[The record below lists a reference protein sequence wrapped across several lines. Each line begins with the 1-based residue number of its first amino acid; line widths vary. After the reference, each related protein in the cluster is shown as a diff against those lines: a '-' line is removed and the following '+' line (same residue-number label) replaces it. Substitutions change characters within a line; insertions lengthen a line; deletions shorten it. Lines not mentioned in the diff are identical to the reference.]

1 MTYIENWKSICKRGG
16 TKGHTKQK
24 SKKWIQ
30 NEKET
35 KQKLM
40 DKQMYRSKKSEERKG
55 NRDGRKTGVTKKRRR
70 RRRTI
75 LLRLSCYF
83 SNVIIVKFGPF
94 LPSFSSSSSS

>member
-1 MTYIENWKSICKRGG
+1 LKIEKAFVNVEGPKA
-16 TKGHTKQK
+16 TQN
-24 SKKWIQ
+24 KKVK

-55 NRDGRKTGVTKKRRR
+55 NRDGRKTGGTEKRRR
-70 RRRTI
+70 RTTI

-83 SNVIIVKFGPF
+83 PNVIIFKFGPF

>member
-35 KQKLM
+35 KQKLI
-40 DKQMYRSKKSEERKG
+40 DKQKYRSKKFEERKS
-55 NRDGRKTGVTKKRRR
+55 NKDGRKTGGTEKRRR

-75 LLRLSCYF
+75 LLRLFCYF

>member
-1 MTYIENWKSICKRGG
+1 
-16 TKGHTKQK
+16 
-24 SKKWIQ
+24 
-30 NEKET
+30 
-35 KQKLM
+35 M

-55 NRDGRKTGVTKKRRR
+55 NKDGRKTGGTEKRR

>member
-1 MTYIENWKSICKRGG
+1 
-16 TKGHTKQK
+16 
-24 SKKWIQ
+24 
-30 NEKET
+30 
-35 KQKLM
+35 M
-40 DKQMYRSKKSEERKG
+40 DKQKYRSKKFEERKG
-55 NRDGRKTGVTKKRRR
+55 NRDGRKTGGTGKRR

>member
-1 MTYIENWKSICKRGG
+1 MTYIANWKSICKRGG

-40 DKQMYRSKKSEERKG
+40 DKQMYRSKKNLKKEKAIEMEEKLVVQRKEEEEEQ
-55 NRDGRKTGVTKKRRR
+55 
-70 RRRTI
+70 
-75 LLRLSCYF
+75 YY
-83 SNVIIVKFGPF
+83 
-94 LPSFSSSSSS
+94 